1 MFDDYARSLIHDF
14 PEFEGLVQDNTTR
27 ALSSAY
33 LAIVQYRI
41 NGNIDGVD
49 ELEQAQPFL
58 RRLANTLF
66 FHVILDEQRDEPER
80 QATAFVA
87 AEAIAL
93 IADYHAVSRET
104 DTENDLNEVRS
115 SERFTRIEAS
125 LLYLFARYDA
135 CASGVLRPISFEL
148 DDETSIVDRS
158 AEWAFIR
165 LERLCRLSLY
175 PPLSDE
181 FEYDWYLW
189 DADDLEPDELEED
202 TVARMFLEI
211 GKASREFLL
220 WLGGDE
226 NGLELATERLDRLIS
241 ALSGSEMQIN
251 GFLLGY
257 EFSRIFHLATL
268 MRLCLPAI
276 GKRALLHVVPVP
288 PNVDPDLY
296 RGYLRAR
303 SIGDANTIGR
313 PVLWPSAFEY
323 VHDCLLGGVK
333 HAVAA
338 MPTGSGKSFIGEI
351 AVSQVIRDGWALYL
365 APTNALTEQIRGDL
379 RKGLK
384 ELGTEIF
391 AFIGDQEYSIFT
403 TERVDE
409 MPANSV
415 AVMTP
420 EKCALALRLSPEA
433 FNNCRIVVFDECHLI
448 GDTGSSRG
456 PVAELVLTQLMIR
469 AADCRFLLMSAIVQN
484 PNELAEWLEEAT
496 GGSSMPVT
504 IQWRPTRT
512 LRAVLGLDNKSI
524 QKRAKAAIKILKT
537 RNESIKRHGFK
548 SKCALAVNLQGA
560 WQSQEERDYAVTP
573 VDCEAPLKVLR
584 RKTLEKW
591 KYFWEGDSWVNK
603 CAITLGKKL
612 AESGIQTLIFT
623 PANKHY
629 PFSNGIQVKLS
640 KELVDTLPATND
652 FVKACEILAEYELG
666 CESQVFSL
674 IEDGVAVH
682 TSLMLETEKIGSESM
697 FRSQSVPIMF
707 ATGTLAQGLNLPAIA
722 VIIAGSRIGDPR
734 GQDLREV
741 QRRKFSQLLNAAGR
755 AGRAGFANQ
764 GFVVAI
770 PDNPVAFEGVET
782 FTKARDQVDYL
793 QQSDDSVRIESGLT
807 AFLDSVCANT
817 LRSDQASDVE
827 LQVVSLLAGGD
838 ENQIG
843 PEPVL
848 KRTFAAYLRRKAGRD
863 EMTAEN
869 ADQLVQIGTKFI
881 EDTGAPSWLTIAA
894 QRAGL
899 DFFMTLAIS
908 QAWARVRP
916 ELPADIAQWSVPQWR
931 DELLRLIVLIPPG
944 TLANQL
950 PISKLKN
957 ISEEFKII
965 DKSNSRFLYER
976 DLNWDPHAEWV
987 NAWSTAAAPLDAWMQ
1002 GKSYIE
1008 ISSIITGVSIEDIP
1022 ADRTSGKP
1030 IPRVLSISHD
1040 SWSALSLI
1048 AGGLLAIAEQII
1060 EGDVPLALASLPM
1073 CIKYGCDSPET
1084 LAWFRFGVR
1093 LRRPSRLLSEKFPPP
1108 EMQTDDQL
1116 KEFVRGA
1123 RRGWLKGDSVDE
1135 EPVLGATRIFITGDE
1150 GA

>member
-14 PEFEGLVQDNTTR
+14 PEFEGLIRDNTTR

-33 LAIVQYRI
+33 LAIVQYRV
-41 NGNIDGVD
+41 NGRIEEVD
-49 ELEQAQPFL
+49 EFEEVQQFL

-66 FHVILDEQRDEPER
+66 FHIILDEDRDESER
-80 QATAFVA
+80 QAAAFVA

-93 IADYHAVSRET
+93 IADYLAVSREFEA
-104 DTENDLNEVRS
+104 DEVANEIRS
-115 SERFTRIEAS
+115 SERYTRVESS

-135 CASGVLRPISFEL
+135 CASGILRLKPPEL
-148 DDETSIVDRS
+148 EDEASIVDLA

-165 LERLCRLSLY
+165 LERLCRLTLF

-181 FEYDWYLW
+181 FEYEFW
-189 DADDLEPDELEED
+189 DADDLTPKQLEED
-202 TVARMFLEI
+202 TVARMFVEI
-211 GKASREFLL
+211 GKASIEYLL

-226 NGLELATERLDRLIS
+226 NGLHSAISRLDSLLC
-241 ALSGSEMQIN
+241 ALSVNGLNSGGS
-251 GFLLGY
+251 LLGY

-268 MRLCLPAI
+268 LQLCLSVL
-276 GKRALLHVVPVP
+276 GQRALLHVVPVP
-288 PNVDPDLY
+288 PNNDFALY
-296 RGYLRAR
+296 RKYLKARAV
-303 SIGDANTIGR
+303 GGVNTIGR

-323 VHDCLLGGVK
+323 VRECLLGEAK

-351 AVSQVIRDGWALYL
+351 AVSQAVHDGWALYL

-379 RKGLK
+379 RNGLK
-384 ELGTEIF
+384 ELETEIF
-391 AFIGDQEYSIFT
+391 AFIGDQEYSIFRSD
-403 TERVDE
+403 RVDE
-409 MPANSV
+409 MPPNSV

-433 FNNCRIVVFDECHLI
+433 FKNCRLVVFDECHLI

-469 AADCRFLLMSAIVQN
+469 APECRFLLMSAIVQN
-484 PNELAEWLEEAT
+484 PDELAEWLQEAT
-496 GGSSMPVT
+496 GGSSVAVT
-504 IQWRPTRT
+504 IRWRPTRT
-512 LRAVLGLDNKSI
+512 LRAVLGLDNNSI
-524 QKRAKAAIKILKT
+524 QERAKDAIKILKT
-537 RNESIKRHGFK
+537 RNNNIKRYCFN

-560 WQSQEERDYAVTP
+560 WQSEEQRDYAVTS
-573 VDCEAPLKVLR
+573 VNCEAPLKLLR
-584 RKTLEKW
+584 RKGSSKW

-603 CAITLGKKL
+603 CAINLGEKL

-629 PFSNGIQVKLS
+629 PFSNGKKVKLTNHLLDS
-640 KELVDTLPATND
+640 LPTGIY
-652 FVKACEILAEYELG
+652 FVETCRELAEYELG

-674 IEDGVAVH
+674 LKAGVAVH
-682 TSLMLETEKIGSESM
+682 TSLMLETEKIGSELM
-697 FRSQSVPIMF
+697 FRSQKVPLMF

-734 GQDLREV
+734 GKDKREV

-764 GFVVAI
+764 GIVVAI
-770 PDNPVAFEGVET
+770 PDKPIAFDGVESY
-782 FTKARDQVDYL
+782 TKARDQVDYL

-807 AFLDSVCANT
+807 AFLDSVCENV
-817 LRSDQASDVE
+817 LRFDQASDLE

-838 ENQIG
+838 ENQID

-848 KRTFAAYLRRKAGRD
+848 KRTYAAYLRRKAGGDDLTR
-863 EMTAEN
+863 EN
-869 ADQLVQIGTKFI
+869 ADQLVQMGESFI
-881 EDTGAPSWLTIAA
+881 VETGAPSWLTIAA

-899 DFFMTLAIS
+899 DFFLTLAIS

-916 ELPADIAQWSVPQWR
+916 ELPVDVAQWSVSQWR
-931 DELLRLIVLIPPG
+931 DELLKLIVQISPG
-944 TLANQL
+944 FMVKQL
-950 PISKLKN
+950 PIGKLKN
-957 ISEEFKII
+957 LSEEFKKIEK
-965 DKSNSRFLYER
+965 DDSAFLYKR
-976 DLNWDPHAEWV
+976 DLNWKPSKNWIE
-987 NAWSTAAAPLDAWMQ
+987 AWISAAAPLDAWIK

-1008 ISSIITGVSIEDIP
+1008 ISSIITGDAVEKISN
-1022 ADRTSGKP
+1022 DRTAGKP
-1030 IPRVLSISHD
+1030 IPKVLSISHD
-1040 SWSALSLI
+1040 LWSSLSLI
-1048 AGGLLAIAEQII
+1048 AGGLLAIAEQIL

-1093 LRRPSRLLSEKFPPP
+1093 LRRPSRLLSTKFPPP
-1108 EMQTDDQL
+1108 KMQTDDQL
-1116 KEFVRGA
+1116 RDWVRNA
-1123 RRGWLKGDSVDE
+1123 RGEWLKADLIDE
-1135 EPVLGATRIFITGDE
+1135 DHVLKATRVFITDDQK
-1150 GA
+1150 A